1 LESGLLTEIW
11 NGFIQAIGLI
21 TSLDPEVMEIAGR
34 SLMISVTATILASL
48 ACLPLASLIHFHRFP
63 GKRLLINIIQTLFSL
78 PTVVVGLLV
87 FVLFSR
93 AGPIGGLNI
102 MFTPTLM
109 IIGQAILISP
119 ILLGLIIS
127 ALGGVDKAM
136 VDTAIS
142 LGASGPQ
149 VALALIREARY
160 AVMAAVIIGF
170 GRAISEVGLAI
181 MVGGN
186 IKGFTRVLTTAI
198 SLETSKGELELSI
211 ALGIILLAIA
221 LIVNLA
227 LNRIQQR

>member
-1 LESGLLTEIW
+1 MTEIW
-11 NGFIQAIGLI
+11 DGLTRAIELI
-21 TSLDPEVMEIAGR
+21 LSLDPEVIEIAGR
-34 SLMISVTATILASL
+34 SLMISVTATVLASL
-48 ACLPLASLIHFHRFP
+48 LCLPLASLIHFHRFP
-63 GKRLLINIIQTLFSL
+63 GKRLVINIIQTLFSL

-186 IKGFTRVLTTAI
+186 IKGFTRILTTAI

>member
-1 LESGLLTEIW
+1 MTEIW
-11 NGFIQAIGLI
+11 DGVIRAIELI
-21 TSLDPEVMEIAGR
+21 VSLDSEVIEIAGR

-63 GKRLLINIIQTLFSL
+63 GKRLLINIVQTLFSL
-78 PTVVVGLLV
+78 PTVVVGLFV

-93 AGPIGGLNI
+93 AGPLGGLDI

-109 IIGQAILISP
+109 IIGQAVLITP

-136 VDTAIS
+136 VDTALS

-149 VALALIREARY
+149 VALAVIREARY
-160 AVMAAVIIGF
+160 AVTAAVIIGF
-170 GRAISEVGLAI
+170 SRAISEVGLAI

-186 IKGFTRVLTTAI
+186 IRGFTRVLTTAI

-211 ALGIILLAIA
+211 ALGIILLSIA

>member
-1 LESGLLTEIW
+1 
-11 NGFIQAIGLI
+11 
-21 TSLDPEVMEIAGR
+21 
-34 SLMISVTATILASL
+34 MISVTATILASL
-48 ACLPLASLIHFHRFP
+48 ACLPLASIIHFHRFP

-78 PTVVVGLLV
+78 PTVVVGLFV

-93 AGPIGGLNI
+93 AGPLGGLDI
-102 MFTPTLM
+102 MFTPALM
-109 IIGQAILISP
+109 IIGQAVLITP

-127 ALGGVDKAM
+127 ALGGVDRTM
-136 VDTAIS
+136 VDTALS

-149 VALALIREARY
+149 VALAIIREARY
-160 AVMAAVIIGF
+160 AVTAAVIIGF
-170 GRAISEVGLAI
+170 SRAISEVGLAI

-211 ALGIILLAIA
+211 ALGIILLSIA

>member
-1 LESGLLTEIW
+1 MTEIW
-11 NGFIQAIGLI
+11 DGLI
-21 TSLDPEVMEIAGR
+21 KAIELIVSLDSEVIEIAGR
-34 SLMISVTATILASL
+34 SLMISVTATFLASL
-48 ACLPLASLIHFHRFP
+48 VCLPLASLIHLHRFP

-78 PTVVVGLLV
+78 PTVVVGLFV

-93 AGPIGGLNI
+93 AGPLGGLNI

-109 IIGQAILISP
+109 IIGQAILITP

-127 ALGGVDKAM
+127 ALGGVDKAI
-136 VDTAIS
+136 VDTALS

-149 VALALIREARY
+149 VALAVIREARY

-170 GRAISEVGLAI
+170 GRAISEVGLVI

-186 IKGFTRVLTTAI
+186 IRGFTRVLTTAI

-211 ALGIILLAIA
+211 ALGIILLSIA

>member
-1 LESGLLTEIW
+1 
-11 NGFIQAIGLI
+11 
-21 TSLDPEVMEIAGR
+21 
-34 SLMISVTATILASL
+34 MISVTATVLASL
-48 ACLPLASLIHFHRFP
+48 LCLPLASLIHFHRFP
-63 GKRLLINIIQTLFSL
+63 GKRLVINIIQTLFSL

>member
-1 LESGLLTEIW
+1 LTEIW
-11 NGFIQAIGLI
+11 NGLIQAIGLI
-21 TSLDPEVMEIAGR
+21 ASLDPEVMEIAGR

-48 ACLPLASLIHFHRFP
+48 ACLPLASIIHFHRFP

-78 PTVVVGLLV
+78 PTVVVGLFV

-93 AGPIGGLNI
+93 AGPLGGLDI
-102 MFTPTLM
+102 MFTPALM
-109 IIGQAILISP
+109 IIGQAVLITP

-127 ALGGVDKAM
+127 ALGGVDRTM
-136 VDTAIS
+136 VDTALS

-149 VALALIREARY
+149 VALAIIREARY
-160 AVMAAVIIGF
+160 AVTAAVIIGF
-170 GRAISEVGLAI
+170 SRAISEVGLAI

-211 ALGIILLAIA
+211 ALGIILLSIA

>member
-1 LESGLLTEIW
+1 LTEIW
-11 NGFIQAIGLI
+11 NGLIQAIGLI
-21 TSLDPEVMEIAGR
+21 ASLDPEMMEIAGR
-34 SLMISVTATILASL
+34 SLMISVTATVLASL

-78 PTVVVGLLV
+78 PTVVVGLFV

-93 AGPIGGLNI
+93 AGPLGGLDI
-102 MFTPTLM
+102 MFTPALM
-109 IIGQAILISP
+109 IIGQAVLITP

-136 VDTAIS
+136 VDTALS

-149 VALALIREARY
+149 VALAIIREARY
-160 AVMAAVIIGF
+160 AVTAAVIIGF
-170 GRAISEVGLAI
+170 SRAISEVGLAI

-211 ALGIILLAIA
+211 ALGIILLSIA

>member
-1 LESGLLTEIW
+1 
-11 NGFIQAIGLI
+11 
-21 TSLDPEVMEIAGR
+21 
-34 SLMISVTATILASL
+34 MISVTATVLASL
-48 ACLPLASLIHFHRFP
+48 LCLPLASLIHFHRFP
-63 GKRLLINIIQTLFSL
+63 GKRLVINIIQTLFSL

-93 AGPIGGLNI
+93 AGPIGGLNL

-109 IIGQAILISP
+109 IIGQAILITP

>member
-1 LESGLLTEIW
+1 MTEIW
-11 NGFIQAIGLI
+11 DGLTRAIELI
-21 TSLDPEVMEIAGR
+21 LSLDPEVIEIAGR
-34 SLMISVTATILASL
+34 SLMISVTATVLASL
-48 ACLPLASLIHFHRFP
+48 VCLPLASLIHFHRFP
-63 GKRLLINIIQTLFSL
+63 GKRLVINIIQTLFSL

-109 IIGQAILISP
+109 IIGQAILITP

>member
-1 LESGLLTEIW
+1 MTEIW
-11 NGFIQAIGLI
+11 DGFIRAIGLI
-21 TSLDPEVMEIAGR
+21 VSLDPEVMEIAGR
-34 SLMISVTATILASL
+34 SLMISMTAAVLASL
-48 ACLPLASLIHFHRFP
+48 ICLPLASLIHFNHFL
-63 GKRLLINIIQTLFSL
+63 GKRIVINIIQTLFSL
-78 PTVVVGLLV
+78 PTVVVGLFI

-93 AGPIGGLNI
+93 AGPLGGVNI

-109 IIGQAILISP
+109 VIGQAVLITP

-127 ALGGVDKAM
+127 ALGGVDKAI

-149 VALALIREARY
+149 VAMAVIREARY
-160 AVMAAVIIGF
+160 AVMAAIIMGF

-211 ALGIILLAIA
+211 ALGIILISIA
-221 LIVNLA
+221 LIVNTA

>member
-1 LESGLLTEIW
+1 MTEIW
-11 NGFIQAIGLI
+11 HGFVKAIELI
-21 TSLDPEVMEIAGR
+21 VSLDSEVLGIAGR
-34 SLMISVTATILASL
+34 SLMISVTATVLASL
-48 ACLPLASLIHFHRFP
+48 ICTPLASLIHFHRFP

-78 PTVVVGLLV
+78 PTVVVGLFV

-109 IIGQAILISP
+109 IIGQAILITP

-127 ALGGVDKAM
+127 ALSGVDKAM

-142 LGASGPQ
+142 LGASSSQ
-149 VALALIREARY
+149 VALAVIKEARY
-160 AVMAAVIIGF
+160 AVTAAVIIGF

-211 ALGIILLAIA
+211 ALGIILLSIA

>member
-1 LESGLLTEIW
+1 MTEIW
-11 NGFIQAIGLI
+11 DGLTRAIELI
-21 TSLDPEVMEIAGR
+21 LSLDREVIEIAGR
-34 SLMISVTATILASL
+34 SLMISVTATVLASL
-48 ACLPLASLIHFHRFP
+48 LCLPLASLIHFHRFP
-63 GKRLLINIIQTLFSL
+63 GKRLVINIIQTLFSL

-109 IIGQAILISP
+109 IIGQAILITP